1 MSPKR
6 IRTDADAWRRL
17 LERRSVRNTWHFSPL
32 CCVPSILFRNSLLSI
47 EEANRL
53 GLRVPA
59 RESRDY
65 DIEKGV
71 GDVVKLSH
79 TYPYWKMLSKIMRRG
94 TPEVIFEL
102 ANDPI
107 LWAGTYF
114 GNSNVWE
121 FVWQTGSSLDFASQK
136 VFVSRSKWD
145 GNSPPEIYV
154 PKQVPLDGILIR
166 IHTVLDE
173 ERGELEGCL
182 RRLNLLRG
190 IALFSSGFSPPFPGS
205 CRDEYLKNQ
214 PEHFQG
220 IRRYFG
226 RVSEES
232 LRRGVELD

>member
-1 MSPKR
+1 M
-6 IRTDADAWRRL
+6 DAWRRL

-59 RESRDY
+59 RESRDD

-79 TYPYWKMLSKIMRRG
+79 YPYWNMLSKIMRCG
-94 TPEVIFEL
+94 TPEVMFQL

-121 FVWQTGSSLDFASQK
+121 SVWQTGSSLDFASQK

-145 GNSPPEIYV
+145 GSSPPEIYI
-154 PKQVPLDGILIR
+154 PKEVPLDGVLIT
-166 IHTVLDE
+166 IHTVLEE
-173 ERGELEGCL
+173 ERTELQSCL
-182 RRLNLLRG
+182 RRLNLLSE
-190 IALFSSGFSPPFPGS
+190 IDLFTSGFSSPFPDH
-205 CRDEYLKNQ
+205 CRDEYLQNQ
-214 PEHFQG
+214 PEHFRR
-220 IRRYFG
+220 IRRYFR
-226 RVSEES
+226 RVSEQD
-232 LRRGVELD
+232 LGRGVELD